1 MYRKPQK
8 NATRTL
14 CMSAPRTASAIPVPC
29 PGLDLLLTC
38 ARWPQNPADRDDIRH
53 QSAAPL
59 DWQRFLL
66 LARHH
71 RLVPLVSRNL
81 HAALAGNAA
90 PEQAAVLN
98 QLSQLASA
106 NTYRALSSLAELRR
120 LAREFESSGIP
131 VRILKGLPLAQ
142 SVFGDIGLRAAGDI
156 DLFVDEDHILDA
168 DRILRALGYLGLF
181 QIDRFTPKR
190 LAFYA
195 AHWKDVAYRNPTTG
209 HEVDLHWRGFRNPE
223 MPGNSLFA
231 AGSAQTVSFGNFQIA
246 TLPPSET
253 LLYLCVHG
261 TLDGW
266 LYLKSLTDVAA
277 QVRPMSPAQL
287 DALAALAASH
297 GILPE
302 LTAALIL
309 SPPLLQRMDNWSS
322 QLLAESDP
330 TVAHVLRFAG
340 RSLEGGGFLANRE
353 AVPAA
358 STMAFE
364 LGLRRNFSYR
374 KELLVRVLFRARMW
388 ETIPLPDLLFPLYP
402 LLSPFEWLALP
413 HPPLAR
419 QALCRHPQI

>member
-1 MYRKPQK
+1 MKHPHTTPAPPRNQAPPS
-8 NATRTL
+8 NRT
-14 CMSAPRTASAIPVPC
+14 PE
-29 PGLDLLLTC
+29 LDLLFAC
-38 ARWPQNPADRDDIRH
+38 ARWPQSPADREDIRH

-120 LAREFESSGIP
+120 LVLEFESGGIP

-142 SVFGDIGLRAAGDI
+142 STFGDLSLRAAGDI
-156 DLFVDEDHILDA
+156 DLFVDEASVREA
-168 DRILRALGYLGLF
+168 DRILRSFGYRGLF

-190 LAFYA
+190 LAFYL
-195 AHWKDVAYRNPTTG
+195 AHWKDIAYRNPTTG
-209 HEVDLHWRGFRNPE
+209 HEVDLHWRGFRNRE
-223 MPGNSLFA
+223 MPGNSLCA
-231 AGSAQTVSFGNFQIA
+231 AGPAQTVSFGNFQVA

-266 LYLKSLTDVAA
+266 LYLKSLADVAA
-277 QVRPMSPAQL
+277 LVRPMSPAQL
-287 DALAALAASH
+287 DALAALAGSH

-309 SPPLLQRMDNWSS
+309 VHRYFGMSHWSS

-330 TVAHVLRFAG
+330 TVAHILRFAG

-364 LGLRRNFSYR
+364 LGLRRNFPYR
-374 KELLVRVLFRARMW
+374 KELLIRTLFRARMW
-388 ETIPLPDLLFPLYP
+388 ETIPLPDFLFPLYP
-402 LLSPFEWLALP
+402 LLSPIEWLLFRIRRRKPQKP
-413 HPPLAR
+413 HPESP
-419 QALCRHPQI
+419 PQ